1 MNLGLEDKLA
11 LVTAATGGLGF
22 ATAKALVG
30 EGACVVI
37 CGRDEGRTASAVA
50 RLNAVGGKHAAE
62 GFVADVSRAEDLER
76 LFGQAYEALGGL
88 DVLVNNA
95 GGPPAGGFETLS
107 QAQWDLA
114 YGLTLQSV
122 VRSVGL
128 ALPLMRARGGG
139 RILTIV
145 SSSVKR
151 PLPNLL
157 LSNVFRPAVQGLSK
171 SLSIELAADN
181 IQVNCL
187 APGRV
192 ETERIDQLDEAL
204 AAKQGKSKAEVRA
217 KSVAEIPMGRLGEPD
232 EFGQVAAFLCS
243 DAAKYMTGSTVFV
256 DGGSVTCL

>member
-30 EGACVVI
+30 EGVRVVI
-37 CGRDEGRTASAVA
+37 CGRDLERVASAVA
-50 RLNAVGGKHAAE
+50 RLDEAGTKHAAL
-62 GFVADVSRAEDLER
+62 GFVADVSQARDLER
-76 LFGQAYEALGGL
+76 LFEHTQEALGGL
-88 DVLVNNA
+88 DILVNNA
-95 GGPPAGGFETLS
+95 GGPPAGGFEALS
-107 QAQWDLA
+107 AAQWDLA

-128 ALPLMRARGGG
+128 ALPLMRQRGGG

-171 SLSIELAADN
+171 SLSIELAPDN

-192 ETERIDQLDEAL
+192 ETERIDQLDAAL
-204 AAKQGKSKAEVRA
+204 AAKLGKSKDEVRA
-217 KSVAEIPMGRLGEPD
+217 KSMADIPMGRLGEPD

-243 DAAKYMTGSTVFV
+243 AAAKYMTGSTVFV
-256 DGGSVTCL
+256 DGGAVTCL

>member
-30 EGACVVI
+30 EGARVVI
-37 CGRDEGRTASAVA
+37 CGRDEGRTAGAVA
-50 RLNAVGGKHAAE
+50 RLNVGGGKHAAE

-76 LFGQAYEALGGL
+76 LFGRAHEALGGL
-88 DVLVNNA
+88 DILVNNA

-107 QAQWDLA
+107 QGQWDLA
-114 YGLTLQSV
+114 YSLTLQSV

-243 DAAKYMTGSTVFV
+243 SAAKYMTGSTVFV